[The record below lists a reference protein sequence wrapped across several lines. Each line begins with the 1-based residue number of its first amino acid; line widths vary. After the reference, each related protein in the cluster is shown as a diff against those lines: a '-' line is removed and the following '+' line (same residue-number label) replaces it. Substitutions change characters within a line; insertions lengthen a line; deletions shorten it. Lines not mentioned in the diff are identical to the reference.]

1 MEPFEDP
8 SSVVGLTVP
17 ADVRFLQV
25 LRVSVATAALE
36 LEPTLE
42 RLDDLRLAID
52 ELAASVIEA
61 VAPDRRLQVRL
72 ALAPTGVRV
81 RGSVEADG
89 ALPTLSEVG
98 VMLLSSVCRD
108 HRLEREG
115 SAVVFEFT
123 MDVGGRGAAQD
134 TTR

>member
-1 MEPFEDP
+1 MDPFEDP
-8 SSVVGLTVP
+8 SSVVELDVP

-42 RLDDLRLAID
+42 RLDDLRLAVD

-61 VAPDRRLQVRL
+61 APDAGRLRVRL
-72 ALAPTGVRV
+72 GLSATGVHV
-81 RGSVEADG
+81 RGSIEAD
-89 ALPTLSEVG
+89 AAVPTLSEVG

-115 SAVVFEFT
+115 SDLVFDFT
-123 MDVGGRGAAQD
+123 MAVGAP
-134 TTR
+134 

>member
-1 MEPFEDP
+1 MEPFEDS
-8 SSVVGLTVP
+8 SSVVGLDVP

-42 RLDDLRLAID
+42 RLDDLRLAVD

-61 VAPDRRLQVRL
+61 APPDRRLQVRL
-72 ALAPTGVRV
+72 GLSSTGVRV
-81 RGSVEADG
+81 RGSVAADG
-89 ALPTLSEVG
+89 ALPALSEVG
-98 VMLLSSVCRD
+98 VLLLSSVCRD

-115 SAVVFEFT
+115 SDLVFEFT
-123 MDVGGRGAAQD
+123 MEVGGRRAAHD
-134 TTR
+134 TTT